1 MKSEQPRFGKPT
13 VALETFWRRLAQDSK
28 QFERNSLEA
37 GRGYCVARSESAA
50 YFGNMGAKREIR
62 MLIGKNNFRVTAFA
76 TASLLLTGWCGT
88 ARAQSQGDSG
98 PSVAEAA
105 RKARESKKENA
116 KPARTFTNDDLPK
129 GPAGDVAN
137 GAVSPTPA
145 ANGDEAATPM
155 ANEGGEKKPAAAA
168 NDEQAKQKKT
178 GNAAALERAKKQLA
192 TALSELDIMQ
202 RKLALDSDSYYSKT
216 DYASDKDGKA
226 NLDAEAQ
233 EINEKKQAV
242 EELKARVTELQ
253 ALVGEP
259 AENESDQPD
268 KSDKNPPSR

>member
-1 MKSEQPRFGKPT
+1 MKSEQPRFAKPT
-13 VALETFWRRLAQDSK
+13 VAFAIFGRRLAQDSK

-62 MLIGKNNFRVTAFA
+62 MSIGKNNFRVTAFA

-116 KPARTFTNDDLPK
+116 KPARTITNDDLPK

-145 ANGDEAATPM
+145 ANGDEAATPT

-168 NDEQAKQKKT
+168 NDEQAKQKKA

-226 NLDAEAQ
+226 NLDEEAQ
-233 EINEKKQAV
+233 RINEKKQAV
-242 EELKARVTELQ
+242 EELTARVAELQ

-259 AENESDQPD
+259 AENESDQSD
-268 KSDKNPPSR
+268 KSDKNPP

>member
-1 MKSEQPRFGKPT
+1 
-13 VALETFWRRLAQDSK
+13 LARDLK

-37 GRGYCVARSESAA
+37 GPGYRVALNESAA

-62 MLIGKNNFRVTAFA
+62 MLIGKNNFRVPVLA
-76 TASLLLTGWCGT
+76 TASLLLTAWCGT
-88 ARAQSQGDSG
+88 TRAQSQGDST

-105 RKARESKKENA
+105 RKARELKKENA
-116 KPARTFTNDDLPK
+116 KPARTITNDDLPK

-137 GAVSPTPA
+137 GAVLPTPA
-145 ANGDEAATPM
+145 ANGDEAATPT

-168 NDEQAKQKKT
+168 DDEQAKQNKAET
-178 GNAAALERAKKQLA
+178 AAALERAKKQLA
-192 TALSELDIMQ
+192 TVLSELDIMQ

-226 NLDAEAQ
+226 NLDAETQ
-233 EINEKKQAV
+233 GINEKKQAV
-242 EELKARVTELQ
+242 EELKAKVAELQ

-259 AENESDQPD
+259 VENQSD

>member
-1 MKSEQPRFGKPT
+1 
-13 VALETFWRRLAQDSK
+13 
-28 QFERNSLEA
+28 
-37 GRGYCVARSESAA
+37 
-50 YFGNMGAKREIR
+50 
-62 MLIGKNNFRVTAFA
+62 MLIGKNNFHVRTLA
-76 TASLLLTGWCGT
+76 TASLLLTGLCGT
-88 ARAQSQGDSG
+88 ARAQSQGDST

-105 RKARESKKENA
+105 RKARELKKENA
-116 KPARTFTNDDLPK
+116 KPARTITNEDLPT
-129 GPAGDVAN
+129 GPAGGVAN

-145 ANGDEAATPM
+145 GNGDEAATPT
-155 ANEGGEKKPAAAA
+155 ANDGGEKPAAAA
-168 NDEQAKQKKT
+168 NDEQAKQKKAEY
-178 GNAAALERAKKQLA
+178 AAALERAKKQLA

-233 EINEKKQAV
+233 QINEKKQAV
-242 EELKARVTELQ
+242 EELKTRVAELQ

-259 AENESDQPD
+259 AENESDQSDKSD